1 MKRKEKPRE
10 GRVLVIHQGAL
21 GDLILSLPA
30 LRVIRETYPRS
41 FICAMGH
48 TERLGLL
55 EGRYYA
61 DQVISVEREGVARL
75 YDENAAFPDGPADF
89 FSTFDSIFLFAR
101 QAHAVFA
108 GNLRK
113 VSRGQVVSVET
124 FHERGE
130 SHVTDYQ
137 LSSLGLFTGES
148 EARLPKLFLSGRDRE
163 AADRL
168 WEEAGFLEKKG
179 PIVVIHAGSGSP
191 KKNWPAEHFS
201 ALSRGLVSAYECSLI
216 FIEGPADAVI
226 SKEYLRHAETIR
238 PVVVRDRS
246 LTQVAAI
253 LKRSDIFVGN
263 DSGITHMAAAVGTST
278 VAIFGP
284 TDPQVWGPRGPDVR
298 IVRSPQVCA
307 PCSKEVFA
315 TCGSEQCM
323 ESISPSE
330 VVHAASDLLKGG

>member
-1 MKRKEKPRE
+1 VKRKEKLRE
-10 GRVLVIHQGAL
+10 GRVLLIHQGAL

-48 TERLGLL
+48 TERLELL

-61 DQVISVEREGVARL
+61 DQVVSVEKEGVARL
-75 YDENAAFPDGPADF
+75 YHEKAEFPDCLANF
-89 FSTFDSIFLFAR
+89 FSAFDSIFLFAR

-108 GNLRK
+108 ENLKK
-113 VSRGQVVSVET
+113 VSGGQVASIET

-130 SHVTDYQ
+130 THVTDYQ
-137 LSSLGLFTGES
+137 LSSLDLFTGDS
-148 EARLPKLFLSGRDRE
+148 EARLPKLFPSGRDRE

-168 WEEAGFLEKKG
+168 WEREGFLENKG
-179 PIVVIHAGSGSP
+179 PVLAIHAGSGSP
-191 KKNWPAEHFS
+191 KKNWPAERFA
-201 ALSRGLVSAYECSLI
+201 ALSRGLVSARGCGLI
-216 FIEGPADAVI
+216 LIEGPADTVI
-226 SKEYLRHAETIR
+226 SREYLRRVEALE

-284 TDPQVWGPRGPDVR
+284 TDPQVWGPRGPHVR

-307 PCSKEVFA
+307 PCSNKAFA
-315 TCGSEQCM
+315 TCGSKQCM
-323 ESISPSE
+323 EDISPSE
-330 VVHAASDLLKGG
+330 VLHAASDLLKGG